1 MGLSRKSKDDMSAEF
16 DGLKLQMA
24 LLMAQVESLRALVAE
39 NQLLNESQLSQISGS
54 AETLATAVR
63 LGLNDVALYRM
74 ELTKARNS
82 QTYLDAYSQSEPL
95 LTVVIPTHT
104 APPTLYERSLPS
116 ILQQSYERLE
126 ILLVVDGNF
135 PGTFEETQKS
145 IKKFNDERLK
155 VFLASPT
162 PITYPEFGNA
172 QAESVAQFKWF
183 SSGNGP
189 YNYGA
194 SIATGLWLAPFS
206 HDDEM
211 LPDGYEN
218 ALAACKRERWEFCYA
233 PIERMSPDGDTSI
246 IHSFPPQSHNFG
258 VQGSVLNAALQ
269 FFCYDYRDAAVGV
282 PNDWGLAR
290 TMMHAGV
297 RMGTLD
303 KPSSRYYPSALW
315 D

>member
-1 MGLSRKSKDDMSAEF
+1 MGLSRRSKDDISAEF

-135 PGTFEETQKS
+135 PGTLIQNLEMH
-145 IKKFNDERLK
+145 RLNQLHNLSGS
-155 VFLASPT
+155 VQEMGRITTVPASPR
-162 PITYPEFGNA
+162 
-172 QAESVAQFKWF
+172 V
-183 SSGNGP
+183 
-189 YNYGA
+189 YG
-194 SIATGLWLAPFS
+194 
-206 HDDEM
+206 
-211 LPDGYEN
+211 
-218 ALAACKRERWEFCYA
+218 
-233 PIERMSPDGDTSI
+233 
-246 IHSFPPQSHNFG
+246 
-258 VQGSVLNAALQ
+258 
-269 FFCYDYRDAAVGV
+269 
-282 PNDWGLAR
+282 
-290 TMMHAGV
+290 
-297 RMGTLD
+297 
-303 KPSSRYYPSALW
+303 
-315 D
+315 